1 MSDPYLRASIV
12 LSDSTIYLEFSESL
26 AWSSYEEG
34 DFTLRI
40 NGSTS
45 LSLYRMS
52 SSGNHIYLR
61 PQTPIYRG
69 VTDVDISY
77 SRRVAHVIY
86 TDRKVP
92 KFSKWRRGLGATNI
106 FHWSLILKFALS
118 AY

>member
-45 LSLYRMS
+45 LSL
-52 SSGNHIYLR
+52 
-61 PQTPIYRG
+61 
-69 VTDVDISY
+69 
-77 SRRVAHVIY
+77 
-86 TDRKVP
+86 
-92 KFSKWRRGLGATNI
+92 
-106 FHWSLILKFALS
+106 
-118 AY
+118 

>member
-77 SRRVAHVIY
+77 SA
-86 TDRKVP
+86 
-92 KFSKWRRGLGATNI
+92 FLGWTA
-106 FHWSLILKFALS
+106 LKA
-118 AY
+118 